1 MNFEYNSGIS
11 TALQLATVAGALVL
25 ALHGTSMLP
34 AEPAAA
40 DVTSTAPTA
49 SCTSTQAEAQD
60 QAARR
65 NDGVQMT
72 TLLTGP
78 RNAEVGVTGAS
89 AALSDSD
96 SDSDAQ
102 ADAQADVAAGSAA
115 NEQQDDTAA
124 SGKIQYDSGLP
135 VPHRSLAQM
144 FATLASPEQP
154 GSIRAQLVRDAGIP
168 GRWIAAE
175 RAHYI
180 LHTDQNGGEPKI
192 AAYADREQAD
202 DCGRASG
209 GRLLNYQ
216 QVLAQSHYSPTSQQS
231 SPTAR

>member
-25 ALHGTSMLP
+25 ALHGTSLLP

-40 DVTSTAPTA
+40 DFTSTAPTA
-49 SCTSTQAEAQD
+49 SCTATQAEARD

-65 NDGVQMT
+65 NDGVQMP

-78 RNAEVGVTGAS
+78 RNAEVGVGGVS

-96 SDSDAQ
+96 AVPDA
-102 ADAQADVAAGSAA
+102 DDPADVAAGSA

-180 LHTDQNGGEPKI
+180 LHADQNGGEPKI

-209 GRLLNYQ
+209 GRLLSYQ
-216 QVLAQSHYSPTSQQS
+216 QVLAQSHYSPTSRQS

>member
-25 ALHGTSMLP
+25 ALHGTSLLP

-40 DVTSTAPTA
+40 AVAGAGAPTA
-49 SCTSTQAEAQD
+49 SCTSTQAEARD

-65 NDGVQMT
+65 NDGVQMP

-78 RNAEVGVTGAS
+78 RNAEVGVGGAS

-96 SDSDAQ
+96 SD
-102 ADAQADVAAGSAA
+102 ADGPAGVATGSAA
-115 NEQQDDTAA
+115 NDQQDDTAA

-180 LHTDQNGGEPKI
+180 LHPDENGGEPKI
-192 AAYADREQAD
+192 AAYADHQQAD

-216 QVLAQSHYSPTSQQS
+216 QVLAQSHYSPTSRGF

>member
-25 ALHGTSMLP
+25 ALHGTSLLP

-65 NDGVQMT
+65 NDGVQMP

-78 RNAEVGVTGAS
+78 RNAEVGVGGAS

-96 SDSDAQ
+96 AVPDA
-102 ADAQADVAAGSAA
+102 DDPADVAAVSA

-144 FATLASPEQP
+144 FATLAAPEQP

-180 LHTDQNGGEPKI
+180 LHADQNGGEPKI

-209 GRLLNYQ
+209 GRLLSYQ
-216 QVLAQSHYSPTSQQS
+216 QVLAQSHYFPTSRQS

>member
-25 ALHGTSMLP
+25 ALHGTSLLP

-49 SCTSTQAEAQD
+49 SCTATQAEARD

-65 NDGVQMT
+65 NDGVQMP
-72 TLLTGP
+72 TLLPGP
-78 RNAEVGVTGAS
+78 RNAEVGVGGAS

-96 SDSDAQ
+96 AVPDA
-102 ADAQADVAAGSAA
+102 DDPADVAAGSA

-180 LHTDQNGGEPKI
+180 LHADQNGGEPKI

-209 GRLLNYQ
+209 GRLLSYQ
-216 QVLAQSHYSPTSQQS
+216 QVLAQSHYSPTSRQS

>member
-34 AEPAAA
+34 AEPVAA
-40 DVTSTAPTA
+40 DVAGAGAPTA

-65 NDGVQMT
+65 NDGVQMP
-72 TLLTGP
+72 TLLTGR
-78 RNAEVGVTGAS
+78 RNAEVGVAGAS
-89 AALSDSD
+89 AALT
-96 SDSDAQ
+96 DSDAV
-102 ADAQADVAAGSAA
+102 DPADVAAGSAA
-115 NEQQDDTAA
+115 NDQQDDTAA

-144 FATLASPEQP
+144 FATLASPGQP
-154 GSIRAQLVRDAGIP
+154 GSIRAQLMRDAGIP
-168 GRWIAAE
+168 GRWVAAG

-180 LHTDQNGGEPKI
+180 LHADQNGGEPQI
-192 AAYADREQAD
+192 AAYADRDQAD

-209 GRLLNYQ
+209 GGLLNYQ
-216 QVLAQSHYSPTSQQS
+216 QVLAQSHYSPTSRQS
-231 SPTAR
+231 SPTSH

>member
-25 ALHGTSMLP
+25 ALHGTSLLP

-40 DVTSTAPTA
+40 VAATTAPTA

-65 NDGVQMT
+65 NDGVQMP

-78 RNAEVGVTGAS
+78 RNAEVGVAGAT

-96 SDSDAQ
+96 SDSDA
-102 ADAQADVAAGSAA
+102 DAQSDVAAGSAA

-135 VPHRSLAQM
+135 VRHRSLAQM
-144 FATLASPEQP
+144 FATLAAPEQP

-180 LHTDQNGGEPKI
+180 LHADQSGGEPKI

-209 GRLLNYQ
+209 GRLLSYQ
-216 QVLAQSHYSPTSQQS
+216 QVLAQSHYSPTSRGF
-231 SPTAR
+231 SPTSH

>member
-1 MNFEYNSGIS
+1 MNFVYNSGIS

-25 ALHGTSMLP
+25 ALHGTSLLP

-40 DVTSTAPTA
+40 DVAGAGAPTA

-65 NDGVQMT
+65 NDGVQMP

-78 RNAEVGVTGAS
+78 RNAEVGVAGAS
-89 AALSDSD
+89 AALT
-96 SDSDAQ
+96 DSDADSD
-102 ADAQADVAAGSAA
+102 ADDPAGSAA
-115 NEQQDDTAA
+115 NDQQDDTAA

-168 GRWIAAE
+168 GRWVAAE

-180 LHTDQNGGEPKI
+180 LHADQNGGEPKI

-202 DCGRASG
+202 DCGSASG

-216 QVLAQSHYSPTSQQS
+216 QVLAQSHYSPTSHQS

>member
-25 ALHGTSMLP
+25 ALHGTSLLP

-65 NDGVQMT
+65 NDGVQMP

-78 RNAEVGVTGAS
+78 RNAEVGVGGAS

-96 SDSDAQ
+96 ADSDADDP
-102 ADAQADVAAGSAA
+102 ADMVAGSAA
-115 NEQQDDTAA
+115 NDQQDDTAA
-124 SGKIQYDSGLP
+124 RGKIQYDSGLP

-180 LHTDQNGGEPKI
+180 LHAAQNGGEPKI

>member
-1 MNFEYNSGIS
+1 MNFEYNSGMS

-25 ALHGTSMLP
+25 ALHGTSLLP

-40 DVTSTAPTA
+40 AAAVTSAAPTA

-65 NDGVQMT
+65 NDGVQMP

-78 RNAEVGVTGAS
+78 RNAEVGVAGAS

-96 SDSDAQ
+96 SD
-102 ADAQADVAAGSAA
+102 ADAQADVAAGSAS

-124 SGKIQYDSGLP
+124 IGKIQYDSGLP

-180 LHTDQNGGEPKI
+180 LHADQSGGEPQI

-209 GRLLNYQ
+209 GRLLSYQ
-216 QVLAQSHYSPTSQQS
+216 QVLAQSHYSPTSRGF
-231 SPTAR
+231 SPTSH

>member
-34 AEPAAA
+34 AEPAGAA
-40 DVTSTAPTA
+40 IAGAGAPTA

-65 NDGVQMT
+65 NDGVQMP

-78 RNAEVGVTGAS
+78 RNAEVGVAGAS

-96 SDSDAQ
+96 SD
-102 ADAQADVAAGSAA
+102 ADDPADVAAGSAA
-115 NEQQDDTAA
+115 NDQQDDTAA

-144 FATLASPEQP
+144 FATLAAPEQP

-180 LHTDQNGGEPKI
+180 LHADRNGGEPKI
-192 AAYADREQAD
+192 AAYADRDQAD

-216 QVLAQSHYSPTSQQS
+216 QVLAQSHYSPTSRQ
-231 SPTAR
+231 